1 MRIKIKDMGWFVKV
15 ITFNWPNGITLAPF
29 GIYIKEDK
37 LWTPRRIRHE
47 VIHWKQQMEML
58 MLGILLTIP
67 TITGLGIA
75 GIHSWWTL
83 MLFLFPF
90 LLFYIWYLLEWL
102 IKLPFYGK
110 KAYEN
115 ISFEREAYAFDEV
128 KGYPYMRSK
137 FAWTRYII

>member
-1 MRIKIKDMGWFVKV
+1 MRIKIREMGWFVKV
-15 ITFNWPNGITLAPF
+15 ITFNWPNGITLALF

-37 LWTPRRIRHE
+37 LWTPRRLRHE

-58 MLGILLTIP
+58 VIP
-67 TITGLGIA
+67 
-75 GIHSWWTL
+75 
-83 MLFLFPF
+83 
-90 LLFYIWYLLEWL
+90 FYIWYLLEWL
-102 IKLPFYGK
+102 IKLLFYGR

-115 ISFEREAYAFDEV
+115 ISFEKEAYTFDEV